1 MSTTTATVTQSGPAR
16 SRFHRLLSAL
26 SISSSRG
33 STYPGPAS
41 VDDDG
46 IICIGG
52 LLISTHVS
60 VDRDTQ
66 RAYDQEIATRF
77 NQELRQ
83 RVPGKIY
90 WLELGVAGF
99 HKARLRPSII
109 VKTLLT
115 EIKHEIYSHVTRID
129 WIKPALRRLSLEL
142 HVIVSMPLRE
152 LADQGKTAANLSKT
166 TYLELP
172 LSATTLCGA
181 RIVFPK
187 SRRYRWTLQETSQT
201 EDVTPR
207 PVQSDEPVT
216 EIAED
221 RLCHHCETRVQRNVQ
236 DCPACQHRVCE
247 KCSVVESPMDA
258 SAYNCV
264 VGGTWLFGESF
275 YVQTALHPFSDQV
288 FETATQRELS
298 IVPVEDNEPLSLF
311 RPGELEAP
319 SAGSSEVSPMSSN
332 TTGSSSHDSP
342 DGTAV
347 ADSDSP
353 RGENL
358 PQSSFRSIEI
368 SVSQKGMRCDW
379 LTFSFDEKPLSSAGE
394 LLYNNVVQSI
404 PVTDIYLEEPE
415 IILPVSIC
423 LPTGTIAGMLLPGKV
438 HYHLPHRDF
447 ELRAVSLEFPLA
459 KGCSGAWVTHVNKLC
474 GVVVLGMAAVA
485 MIYIM
490 PAELIREEMEA
501 VSNLSVRLPGKDELD
516 TQHRKLQRADVKLHV
531 EPLEKSFADTEPGGL
546 GLRPW
551 SVNSWLTQTS
561 ASRREYTTST
571 TSEKRPPRV
580 FLRRLLE
587 PFRKSRR
594 SSISSGSESI
604 STSAPSLVSSS
615 PFTNADTFSTRPSS
629 IAASSRPQPNK
640 ALQESHRPGLR
651 PISELDGPIP
661 SLVECGLVVFFG
673 DKSHSIDRDLIDWN
687 DRSWFKKYEYA
698 AERLLMEQG
707 HFKSKGKDAIL
718 YKKAGRCR
726 LVRCLP
732 QDYEVEVE
740 SYVVETERDWESTIP
755 VMVTDFALKN
765 LYAKFYL
772 ELRWEYAVLH
782 IRREGGENYAK
793 TIRRALHDNVVT
805 NWEKK
810 KFVPRLILRELFT
823 NATVQELI
831 NTDKSVRQL
840 SENGTLDKAR
850 LINNVI
856 DRGVHLL
863 ALAVYAGVDLSCV
876 YQLMLNPGDCN
887 REIHEAECPRDVDKT
902 KFEIIVD
909 FQGRFK
915 AHIFPSDIDRH
926 GTKSVEHRHLGSHV
940 VVPILWDE
948 KSRSVGSGAFGEVF
962 KIKIHSDHHYFSSV
976 RPQYPGVTYL
986 TLTFIS
992 GS

>member
-33 STYPGPAS
+33 STYPGPAG

-152 LADQGKTAANLSKT
+152 LADQGKTAANLRKAA
-166 TYLELP
+166 YLELP

-201 EDVTPR
+201 EDVTPP
-207 PVQSDEPVT
+207 PVQSDEPVID
-216 EIAED
+216 IAED

-288 FETATQRELS
+288 FDAATQRESS
-298 IVPVEDNEPLSLF
+298 IVPAEDNEPLSLF
-311 RPGELEAP
+311 GPGELEAP
-319 SAGSSEVSPMSSN
+319 SAGSSAVSPTSSN

-342 DGTAV
+342 EATAE
-347 ADSDSP
+347 ADSDSQ
-353 RGENL
+353 RRENL

-368 SVSQKGMRCDW
+368 SVSQKGLRCDW

-394 LLYNNVVQSI
+394 LLYNNIVRSI
-404 PVTDIYLEEPE
+404 PVTDIYLGEPE
-415 IILPVSIC
+415 ITLPVSIC

-447 ELRAVSLEFPLA
+447 ELRAVSLELPLA
-459 KGCSGAWVTHVNKLC
+459 KGCSGAWVTHVDKLC

-490 PAELIREEMEA
+490 PAELIRKEMEA
-501 VSNLSVRLPGKDELD
+501 VSSLSVRLPSKDELD
-516 TQHRKLQRADVKLHV
+516 TQHRKLQRTDVNLHV
-531 EPLEKSFADTEPGGL
+531 ESLEKSFADTKSGVSEIRPG
-546 GLRPW
+546 
-551 SVNSWLTQTS
+551 SVNSWLTQTR
-561 ASRREYTTST
+561 ASRREYTAST
-571 TSEKRPPRV
+571 TSEKRPSRV
-580 FLRRLLE
+580 SLRRLFE
-587 PFRKSRR
+587 AFRKSTRP
-594 SSISSGSESI
+594 SISSGSESI
-604 STSAPSLVSSS
+604 STSAPSLVSSN
-615 PFTNADTFSTRPSS
+615 PFTNADTVSTRPSS

-640 ALQESHRPGLR
+640 ALQERHRSGLR
-651 PISELDGPIP
+651 PILERAEPIP
-661 SLVECGLVVFFG
+661 SLVECGLVVIFG
-673 DKSHSIDRDLIDWN
+673 DKSHSVDRDLINWN
-687 DRSWFKKYEYA
+687 DRSWFQKYEYA
-698 AERLLMEQG
+698 AERLLMEQE
-707 HFKSKGKDAIL
+707 HFKSKEKDAIL

-726 LVRCLP
+726 LVRCFP
-732 QDYEVEVE
+732 QDHEVEVE
-740 SYVVETERDWESTIP
+740 SCVVETEREWASAIP

-765 LYAKFYL
+765 RYIEFYL
-772 ELRWEYAVLH
+772 ELRWEYAVLN

-793 TIRRALHDNVVT
+793 TIHRALHDNMVT
-805 NWEKK
+805 NWERK
-810 KFVPRLILRELFT
+810 KFVPRLILKELFT

-831 NTDKSVRQL
+831 NADESVRQL
-840 SENGTLDKAR
+840 GEKGILDTAK
-850 LINNVI
+850 LIDDIVA
-856 DRGVHLL
+856 RGVHLL

-876 YQLMLNPGDCN
+876 YQLMLASDDSA
-887 REIHEAECPRDVDKT
+887 REIRESDCPPDVEKF
-902 KFEIIVD
+902 KFELIVD

-915 AHIFPSDIDRH
+915 AHIFPSDVDEH
-926 GTKSVEHRHLGSHV
+926 GTSSVEHRRLQSHT
-940 VVPILWDE
+940 VVPILWDSE
-948 KSRSVGSGAFGEVF
+948 PHSVGSGGFGEVF
-962 KIKIHSDHHYFSSV
+962 KVKIHSDHHYFSSV
-976 RPQYPGVTYL
+976 RPEYPGVTHL

>member
-1 MSTTTATVTQSGPAR
+1 MSTTTATVTHSGPAR
-16 SRFHRLLSAL
+16 SRFDRLLSAL
-26 SISSSRG
+26 SISSSKG
-33 STYPGPAS
+33 STYPGPAG

-66 RAYDQEIATRF
+66 RAYDLEIATRF

-99 HKARLRPSII
+99 HKARLRPSVV

-115 EIKHEIYSHVTRID
+115 ETKHEIYNHVTRID
-129 WIKPALRRLSLEL
+129 WIKPVLRRLSLEL

-152 LADQGKTAANLSKT
+152 LADQGKAAANLRKAV
-166 TYLELP
+166 YLELP

-201 EDVTPR
+201 EDVTP
-207 PVQSDEPVT
+207 PQVQSDEPVI

-236 DCPACQHRVCE
+236 DCPACQHKVCE

-288 FETATQRELS
+288 FEAATQRESS
-298 IVPVEDNEPLSLF
+298 IVPAEDNEPLSLF
-311 RPGELEAP
+311 GPGELEAP

-342 DGTAV
+342 EATV
-347 ADSDSP
+347 EADSDDQ
-353 RGENL
+353 RRENL

-404 PVTDIYLEEPE
+404 PVTDIYLGEPE
-415 IILPVSIC
+415 MTLPVSIC

-438 HYHLPHRDF
+438 YYHLPHRDF
-447 ELRAVSLEFPLA
+447 ELRAVSLELPLA
-459 KGCSGAWVTHVNKLC
+459 KGCSGAWVTHVDKLC
-474 GVVVLGMAAVA
+474 GVVVLGMAAVP

-516 TQHRKLQRADVKLHV
+516 TQHQKLQRADVKLHV
-531 EPLEKSFADTEPGGL
+531 EPLEKSFADTEPSVSQI
-546 GLRPW
+546 RPR
-551 SVNSWLTQTS
+551 SVNSWLTQTR
-561 ASRREYTTST
+561 ASRRKYTAST

-580 FLRRLLE
+580 SLRRLFE

-594 SSISSGSESI
+594 PSISSGSESI
-604 STSAPSLVSSS
+604 STSAPSLVSSNLL
-615 PFTNADTFSTRPSS
+615 TNTDTVSTRPSS
-629 IAASSRPQPNK
+629 IAASSRPQPKK
-640 ALQESHRPGLR
+640 ALQERHRPGLR
-651 PISELDGPIP
+651 PISELGGPIP
-661 SLVECGLVVFFG
+661 EQVGCDFIVVFDG
-673 DKSHSIDRDLIDWN
+673 RSHSVDRQWIPWN
-687 DRSWFKKYEYA
+687 DRTWFTRFEYA
-698 AERLLMEQG
+698 AQRILEEHGYL
-707 HFKSKGKDAIL
+707 KSSDGTATV

-726 LVRCLP
+726 LLRVGQR
-732 QDYEVEVE
+732 DEEVEVDSRRLE
-740 SYVVETERDWESTIP
+740 YEREWEATIP
-755 VMVTDFALKN
+755 VMVADFALKN
-765 LYAKFYL
+765 KYVKFYL
-772 ELRWEYAVLH
+772 ELTWEYAILN
-782 IRREGGENYAK
+782 IQRIEGQPYAT
-793 TIRRALHDNVVT
+793 TIQRALHENSII
-805 NWEKK
+805 NWEKR
-810 KFVPRLILRELFT
+810 KFVPRLILKELFT
-823 NATVQELI
+823 DATIRELI
-831 NTDKSVRQL
+831 DADDSIRRLGEYGTIDK
-840 SENGTLDKAR
+840 DK
-850 LINNVI
+850 LIEEI
-856 DRGVHLL
+856 SIRGVQTS
-863 ALAVYAGVDLSCV
+863 GVCSIRWC
-876 YQLMLNPGDCN
+876 
-887 REIHEAECPRDVDKT
+887 
-902 KFEIIVD
+902 
-909 FQGRFK
+909 
-915 AHIFPSDIDRH
+915 
-926 GTKSVEHRHLGSHV
+926 
-940 VVPILWDE
+940 
-948 KSRSVGSGAFGEVF
+948 
-962 KIKIHSDHHYFSSV
+962 
-976 RPQYPGVTYL
+976 RPVL
-986 TLTFIS
+986 RVSADAWF
-992 GS
+992 